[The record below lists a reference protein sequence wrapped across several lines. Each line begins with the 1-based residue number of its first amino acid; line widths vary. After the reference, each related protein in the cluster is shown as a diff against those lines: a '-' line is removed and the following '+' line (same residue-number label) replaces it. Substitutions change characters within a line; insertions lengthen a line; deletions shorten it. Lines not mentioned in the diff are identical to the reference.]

1 MMVDGGETEVEWR
14 WKSRAFMEVVRLKG
28 VSIESDQEYVKDFDV
43 VGK

>member
-1 MMVDGGETEVEWR
+1 MTVDGGETEVEWQ
-14 WKSRAFMEVVRLKG
+14 WKSHAFMEIVRLKG

>member
-1 MMVDGGETEVEWR
+1 
-14 WKSRAFMEVVRLKG
+14 MEIVKLKG